1 MTNTFNSIIDT
12 IDRDPHP
19 YYEELREKGD
29 LIWDDKMGGWVVIS
43 YELCRH
49 IEEHEELFR
58 HPYADANDV
67 LLKIK
72 GGPRNITVLQGEDH
86 QNLRRYLARMFS
98 LKAVH
103 DYTQDILKPIINY
116 LFDRVS
122 QKGEIDLAVDIADQI
137 PPRVL
142 VALLGLDWM
151 DESLVKRELV
161 LHDQIMEWIGGN
173 RTAEVTQTALS
184 ASDEL
189 NAILLPQVRLR
200 KLQPGNDIIS
210 RLWAEAPEVFADVSE
225 DDIVAICRELFLAG
239 SDTSVHAIANAY
251 YLLLTQPDV
260 MAAVT
265 NDRGTALD
273 NFIEESLRLLTAV
286 QYRFRVAN
294 QDVTIG
300 GQLIKK
306 NDLLIP
312 SNAAANRDPDKFE
325 CPHMVDMKRSQPRA
339 HLAFNMG
346 PRMCI
351 GAALARAELREAI
364 NALIDRLP
372 NIRLSESNPKPNFA
386 HLYIRSYRPLHV
398 KFDRPVN

>member
-1 MTNTFNSIIDT
+1 
-12 IDRDPHP
+12 
-19 YYEELREKGD
+19 
-29 LIWDDKMGGWVVIS
+29 
-43 YELCRH
+43 
-49 IEEHEELFR
+49 
-58 HPYADANDV
+58 
-67 LLKIK
+67 
-72 GGPRNITVLQGEDH
+72 
-86 QNLRRYLARMFS
+86 
-98 LKAVH
+98 
-103 DYTQDILKPIINY
+103 
-116 LFDRVS
+116 
-122 QKGEIDLAVDIADQI
+122 
-137 PPRVL
+137 
-142 VALLGLDWM
+142 
-151 DESLVKRELV
+151 
-161 LHDQIMEWIGGN
+161 MEWIGGN

-312 SNAAANRDPDKFE
+312 SNAAANRDPEKFE